1 MGANREVCIRHFH
14 RYFHHPFKFHT
25 LFHRPAEKPPA
36 IASSNVSQ
44 PPPPHPVPTAPL
56 EPPRE
61 PTPPPAPN
69 QETEPTAE
77 AQTGWEEPT
86 TVQNPPWEDDPQP
99 KPSAPIADP
108 WLPTPSEEIKVHDEA
123 KPAPSEPAPVIE
135 PAPEPI
141 AVSLPAPQPKEP
153 ISGFN
158 EAIPKHVVPVQPR
171 PSSAAHRHSA
181 RFKTTDQAVTLP
193 NNFGSGL
200 EKVGMQFGSLSIG
213 GDEIVDT
220 KP

>member
-1 MGANREVCIRHFH
+1 MGASRPVCIR
-14 RYFHHPFKFHT
+14 RFHHPFKFHT
-25 LFHRPAEKPPA
+25 LLHSPPEKPPTA
-36 IASSNVSQ
+36 TASNVSQ
-44 PPPPHPVPTAPL
+44 SAPPLPVPTAPL

-61 PTPPPAPN
+61 PTPPPEPA
-69 QETEPTAE
+69 QEAEPTAE
-77 AQTGWEEPT
+77 AQAGWEEPT
-86 TVQNPPWEDDPQP
+86 TVQDHLWEDDLQP
-99 KPSAPIADP
+99 KPPAPVAEP
-108 WLPTPSEEIKVHDEA
+108 WLPTPVEEIQVHDDA
-123 KPAPSEPAPVIE
+123 KPTLSEPAPAIE
-135 PAPEPI
+135 PVTEPI

-153 ISGFN
+153 VGGLS
-158 EAIPKHVVPVQPR
+158 EAIPKHVAPVQVR

-181 RFKTTDQAVTLP
+181 RFKTDQAVTLP